1 MQYIKF
7 SPKQSEV
14 NKSHSQEQQKLSSL
28 GVECFWGFCG
38 TWSQSLPLEVL
49 KPCLSEEA
57 FFAHCFPSFF
67 VIPNGMLQ
75 FLTVRDLSGVPGSF
89 STPWNWGW
97 EGVLSVHAGEPQ
109 CLMAWRKKH
118 LLSHSPRAGLH
129 FQLSFLTAS
138 EAEQAE
144 NCPGEVGRFSV
155 ESSTLP
161 PLTSFV
167 FFYHFMSLL
176 LAFYLLKHLG
186 IAFLCVNNLV

>member
-1 MQYIKF
+1 MF
-7 SPKQSEV
+7 
-14 NKSHSQEQQKLSSL
+14 LS
-28 GVECFWGFCG
+28 CCG

-57 FFAHCFPSFF
+57 FFAHYFRRFFFIPSE
-67 VIPNGMLQ
+67 MLE
-75 FLTVRDLSGVPGSF
+75 FLTVRELSVLF
-89 STPWNWGW
+89 STSWNWGW
-97 EGVLSVHAGEPQ
+97 EGVLFVHAGQPQ
-109 CLMAWRKKH
+109 CLMAWRNTL
-118 LLSHSPRAGLH
+118 LLSRSPRAGLH

-144 NCPGEVGRFSV
+144 YCPGEVERFSV

-167 FFYHFMSLL
+167 FFCRFMSLL
-176 LAFYLLKHLG
+176 LAFYLAKHLG